1 MTAIKNEWKI
11 QKSVLVQELAIVC
24 GAFLLGELIWTVL
37 SVTLVK
43 DEGWFPMGSVFLII
57 GLAIVLFC
65 VGGQFTLGF
74 GNAVTMSRTRKQFLL
89 GHYVISMVC
98 LTACVLV
105 SLGLSMLELFVG
117 THLLG
122 GGDVADLQFLY
133 QPLYYVAFVVCGTV
147 LANFLGALIFRF
159 GRTAFWVLW
168 AIWMF
173 CSLVLPRMAKSAG
186 ESETLLT
193 LIGRFFSKFFTEL
206 SLAGWSV
213 IGLVGT
219 LVAFVATLLLMRNQ
233 QVHV

>member
-11 QKSVLVQELAIVC
+11 QKSVLVQELAIIC

-43 DEGWFPMGSVFLII
+43 DEGWFPMGSIFLII

-117 THLLG
+117 MP
-122 GGDVADLQFLY
+122 A
-133 QPLYYVAFVVCGTV
+133 
-147 LANFLGALIFRF
+147 
-159 GRTAFWVLW
+159 
-168 AIWMF
+168 
-173 CSLVLPRMAKSAG
+173 S
-186 ESETLLT
+186 
-193 LIGRFFSKFFTEL
+193 
-206 SLAGWSV
+206 
-213 IGLVGT
+213 
-219 LVAFVATLLLMRNQ
+219 VATLWHIVYPVGTFQVEGKLDVLL
-233 QVHV
+233 

>member
-1 MTAIKNEWKI
+1 MTAIKNEWKV
-11 QKSVLVQELAIVC
+11 QRSVLLQELVMLF

-37 SVTLVK
+37 SVTVAK

-57 GLAIVLFC
+57 GLAIDLFC

-89 GHYVISMVC
+89 GHYIISMVC
-98 LTACVLV
+98 LTACALAA
-105 SLGLSMLELFVG
+105 LGLSQLEITVG

-122 GGDVADLQFLY
+122 SEPMDLQFLY

-193 LIGRFFSKFFTEL
+193 LIGQYFSKFFTEL
-206 SLAGWSV
+206 SLAGWSAV
-213 IGLVGT
+213 GLVGT
-219 LVAFVATLLLMRNQ
+219 LVAFFATLLLMRNQ
-233 QVHV
+233 QVHA

>member
-1 MTAIKNEWKI
+1 MTAIINEWKI
-11 QKSVLVQELAIVC
+11 QKYVLLQELMILF
-24 GAFLLGELIWTVL
+24 GAFLLGELLWTIL
-37 SVTLVK
+37 SATVTKGEAWV
-43 DEGWFPMGSVFLII
+43 PMGAIFLII
-57 GLAIVLFC
+57 GLAVVLFC

-89 GHYVISMVC
+89 GHYVVSMVC

-105 SLGLSMLELFVG
+105 ALLLCVLDVTVG
-117 THLLG
+117 TRLLG
-122 GGDVADLQFLY
+122 SDPVDLSFLY

-147 LANFLGALIFRF
+147 LANFFGALIFRF

-173 CSLVLPRMAKSAG
+173 CSLVLPRMAKNAG

-193 LIGRFFSKFFTEL
+193 LAGRYFMNFFTGL

-213 IGLVGT
+213 VGLLAT
-219 LVAFVATLLLMRNQ
+219 LAAFCATLLLMHNQ
-233 QVHV
+233 QAHA